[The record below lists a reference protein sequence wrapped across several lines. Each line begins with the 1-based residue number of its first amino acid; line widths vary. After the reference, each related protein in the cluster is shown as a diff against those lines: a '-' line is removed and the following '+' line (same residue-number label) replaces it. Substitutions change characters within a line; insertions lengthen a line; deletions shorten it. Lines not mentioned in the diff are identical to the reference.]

1 MVETEIHRTLTAC
14 DDCGEVAIEGRCPE
28 ACGGSVSEQVV
39 PLYVAITSD
48 RAGERITVESID
60 GRPGDRL
67 RDGSRVTVE
76 PDDVEPYDLVEA
88 MREADEN
95 EWMAAG
101 EARWEMES
109 GR

>member
-14 DDCGEVAIEGRCPE
+14 DECSEVAVEGLCPHG
-28 ACGGSVSEQVV
+28 CGAGVSTQNV

-76 PDDVEPYDLVEA
+76 PDDVEPYDLA
-88 MREADEN
+88 DAQREATESYWLD
-95 EWMAAG
+95 AAD
-101 EARWEMES
+101 ARRDMES